1 MIAYVLMGL
10 GIIFGLVAPMAL
22 DIGNKSDTEISDEG
36 QKEIFRQK
44 TIYRVGGIFLFFLG
58 FHFYPNRLQLPM
70 LFF

>member
-10 GIIFGLVAPMAL
+10 GIIFGFVAPMAL
-22 DIGNKSDTEISDEG
+22 DIGNKKDTEISDEG

-58 FHFYPNRLQLPM
+58 FYIFRNS
-70 LFF
+70 